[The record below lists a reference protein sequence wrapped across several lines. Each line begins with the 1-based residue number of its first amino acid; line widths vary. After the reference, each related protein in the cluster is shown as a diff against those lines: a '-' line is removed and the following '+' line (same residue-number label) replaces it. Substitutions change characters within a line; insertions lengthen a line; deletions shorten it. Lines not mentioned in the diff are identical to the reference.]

1 MPYCE
6 KCGTKISF
14 KEVNNPQRKNKTV
27 SMINENLAE
36 EGVVCI
42 VTLLKTK
49 NGLLNGK
56 VRQFFEK

>member
-1 MPYCE
+1 
-6 KCGTKISF
+6 
-14 KEVNNPQRKNKTV
+14 
-27 SMINENLAE
+27 MINENLAE

-56 VRQFFEK
+56 VRHFIGK